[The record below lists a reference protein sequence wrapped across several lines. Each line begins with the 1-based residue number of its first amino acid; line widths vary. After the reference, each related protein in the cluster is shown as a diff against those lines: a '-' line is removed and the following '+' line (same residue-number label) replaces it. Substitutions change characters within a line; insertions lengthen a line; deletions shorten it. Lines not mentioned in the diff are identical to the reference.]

1 MVTPAL
7 ERIVEANTLLSGL
20 GFESAVSWVLRRA
33 LLCFALLCYAALCLL
48 VDLQATPLMC
58 SWACSWALLSP
69 APRGSWS
76 ASGCIPLPRSPY
88 LAGPVCGA
96 FRAQWADQ
104 GARHA
109 CHAAWREGAR
119 GQATWLA
126 LAAYT
131 SATKTRIK
139 TGRFEDIMTQC

>member
-1 MVTPAL
+1 MTPAL

-33 LLCFALLCYAALCLL
+33 LLCCAALHLL
-48 VDLQATPLMC
+48 VDLQSAQPQC
-58 SWACSWALLSP
+58 SWACSWALQSP
-69 APRGSWS
+69 LPNGSWS
-76 ASGCIPLPRSPY
+76 ASGCIPLPCSPD

-109 CHAAWREGAR
+109 CHAAWREGAC
-119 GQATWLA
+119 GQATWLV

-131 SATKTRIK
+131 AATKSLGSK
-139 TGRFEDIMTQC
+139 QA